1 MVKGYAKKCII
12 TIIVIA
18 ISSRA
23 ITGIKKVNNEE
34 KFKREES
41 RTIETVDLVEH
52 NYEKGENVGVVSIP
66 RLGLFNEEILYAL
79 DGEELK
85 NKVSTAGYLGGWSM
99 FGDKGPS
106 TIGAHNYE
114 LFKQLPNIQVGDIIH
129 IKNDVGVYT
138 YEVIDT
144 MIFDNSEDNWKEDV
158 YKRSR
163 DYSVTLMTCYPIEKR
178 NTEDMFIVFT
188 KLIGGEI
195 EK

>member
-1 MVKGYAKKCII
+1 MVNGYIKKCII
-12 TIIVIA
+12 TVMVIVI
-18 ISSRA
+18 SGRT
-23 ITGIKKVNNEE
+23 ITEIKKVNNYE

-41 RTIETVDLVEH
+41 RTIEEINLVEH
-52 NYEKGENVGVVSIP
+52 SYKKGEHVGVVSIP

-85 NKVSTAGYLGGWSM
+85 NKISTAGYLGGWSM

-114 LFKQLPNIQVGDIIH
+114 LFKELPSMQVGDIIH
-129 IKNDVGVYT
+129 VKNDIGIYT

-144 MIFDNSEDNWKEDV
+144 VIFDASEDSWEEDV

-163 DYSVTLMTCYPIEKR
+163 DYSVTLMTCYPIKKR

-188 KLIGGEI
+188 KLIGGEV